1 MWKKRRFSQLSCLRG
16 TQFMA
21 TSVADRNLVFGILAL
36 QTDFVGREHLVAAM
50 HAWVHAKHKPIS
62 QILVELGHL
71 TADQQHLLEALVRE
85 HLKRHGD
92 EAGQSLRSLGSPQ
105 GVIDELN
112 QVTDPDVQA
121 SLGHVHG
128 PGVAD
133 EYATK
138 AGSST
143 DHGIPCAPADPYATN
158 VITGPTPTG
167 AVRRSIGTSTPGMRY
182 RILRPYARG
191 GLGEVMVA
199 EDQELHREVALK
211 QIQARHADD
220 KESRERFVV
229 EAEITG
235 RLEHPGIVPV
245 YGLGQYMDG
254 RPYYAMRFI
263 RGDSLNDAIEKFHA
277 TEGPTRDPGER
288 NVALRE
294 LLGRFVD
301 VCQAIAY
308 AHSRGILHRDLKPGN
323 IMLGKYGETLVV
335 DWGLAKPVGAPER
348 DGKGTSDSQREAVL
362 SPTASTTATVM
373 GSAVGTP
380 QFMSPE
386 QAAGQ
391 VDRLGAAS
399 DVYSLGATLYALLTG
414 RAPFTDKN
422 VYDVIQKV
430 QLGDF
435 PKPRSFRPNV
445 HPALEAV
452 CLKAMAL
459 RPEDRY
465 KSPKQ
470 LAEDIELWMSDEPVS
485 AWQESW
491 VVKTGRWL
499 RRHKT
504 FATTG
509 SAVVIMTTVGLTIL
523 AVFLNAAKK
532 RESDLKLIAE
542 KNFRLARQA
551 VDRYHTDVSESIL
564 LEEPGMQP
572 LRKKL
577 LEAAGEFYEKFVEQ
591 HSNDP
596 ALKGEFARALY
607 RLGQITADIDTNS
620 DAIKLLKQA
629 AAIFQT
635 EDSTYRVDL
644 ARCYHHL
651 GRIYRIAVENQKSEE
666 MYNQALETWYSLGA
680 AKEKYLFEVARSELG
695 LGNIYQT
702 TRRPEDALR
711 EYQKALATWGQVAP
725 KQTDDLNFLREEGNA
740 HTNLG
745 MVYTALGDR
754 NNEANAEFAR
764 AIAIQDQLVKTQP
777 NVSKFQ
783 DDLARTQ
790 YNLGELQRR
799 NGEPDLAVESYD
811 AAARIWRNLTVVQP
825 SVLVYHT
832 RLGDTLA
839 RQALLWTAAGK
850 AEQAIQAS
858 KEALDTQLKIYNK
871 EPEAPA
877 NRGDLAQR
885 HFQLGD
891 TLRRA
896 KKSADADA
904 AYQDALKIQAH
915 LVSDLPDVS
924 NYQADF
930 AKTRN
935 SLGLLRLDQKKIP
948 QAETEFDKALETWE
962 QLQKK
967 YPKSAEFADG
977 IATTCLNL
985 RIVTQ
990 APGGYRVALEPLD
1003 NVIATYGGVEPNKL
1017 APAQRQALYQA
1028 TWTRAEARTARGLLK
1043 EAMQDWDQAL
1053 ALAPNRNPGL
1063 ILFRAVTL
1071 ARIGEADT
1079 AIAEVQN
1086 YEIQAAKAK
1095 APEILFHIARVYA
1108 WSAASEAK
1116 KTGDA
1121 AAKQAAIYADKAMEL
1136 LAQVRKMGY
1145 FSLPDNRR
1153 RLTEDADWQYL
1164 RNREPFR
1171 AFLKELD
1178 KK

>member
-1 MWKKRRFSQLSCLRG
+1 
-16 TQFMA
+16 MA

-36 QTDFVGREHLVAAM
+36 QTDFVGRENLVAAM
-50 HAWVHAKHKPIS
+50 RDWIHAKHKPIS
-62 QILVELGHL
+62 QILVEQGHL
-71 TADQQHLLEALVRE
+71 TGEQQQLLEALVRE

-92 EAGQSLRSLGSPQ
+92 EPGQSLRALGSPQ
-105 GVIDELN
+105 GVLDELN
-112 QVTDPDVQA
+112 QVTDPDVRA
-121 SLGHVHG
+121 SLGHAHTPVA
-128 PGVAD
+128 AD
-133 EYATK
+133 EYATRV
-138 AGSST
+138 GSST
-143 DHGIPCAPADPYATN
+143 DPGVPCAPADPYATS
-158 VITGPTPTG
+158 VITGPTPPG
-167 AVRRSIGTSTPGMRY
+167 GRRRSVGTFTAPGMRY

-199 EDQELHREVALK
+199 EDLELHREVALK

-245 YGLGQYMDG
+245 YGLSEYMDG

-263 RGDSLNDAIEKFHA
+263 RGDSLNEAIEKFHA

-288 NVALRE
+288 NVGLRE

-348 DGKGTSDSQREAVL
+348 DGKGASDSQREALL

-386 QAAGQ
+386 QAAGM

-399 DVYSLGATLYALLTG
+399 DVYSLGATLYVLLTG
-414 RAPFTDKN
+414 SAPFTDKN
-422 VYDVIQKV
+422 VYDVLQKV
-430 QLGDF
+430 QRGEF
-435 PKPRSFRPNV
+435 PKPRSLKPSI

-459 RPEDRY
+459 KPEDRY

-470 LAEDIELWMSDEPVS
+470 LAEDVELWMSDEPVS

-491 VVKTGRWL
+491 LVKTGRWL

-504 FATTG
+504 FATTA
-509 SAVVIMTTVGLTIL
+509 SAVVIMTTVGLTVL
-523 AVFLNAAKK
+523 AVFLNAAKE
-532 RESDLKLIAE
+532 RERGLKLTAE
-542 KNFRLARQA
+542 HNFQLARQA

-577 LEAAGEFYEKFVEQ
+577 LEAAGEFYEKFANE

-620 DAIKLLKQA
+620 EAIKLLNQA

-635 EDSTYRVDL
+635 EDATYRVDL

-651 GRIYRIAVENQKSEE
+651 GRIYRIAVENQESEK
-666 MYNQALETWYSLGA
+666 MYNQALEAWYSLGA
-680 AKEKYLFEVARSELG
+680 AKEKHLFEVARSELG
-695 LGNIYQT
+695 LGNIYQA
-702 TRRPEDALR
+702 TRRPDDALK
-711 EYQKALATWGQVAP
+711 EYQKALATWGQLAP
-725 KQTDDLNFLREEGNA
+725 KQAVDLNFLREQGNA
-740 HTNLG
+740 HSNLG
-745 MVYTALGDR
+745 MVYAALGDR
-754 NNEANAEFAR
+754 NNEANAEFAH

-799 NGEPDLAVESYD
+799 DGKPDRAVESYD

-832 RLGDTLA
+832 RLADTLA

-850 AEQAIQAS
+850 PEQAIQAS

-877 NRGDLAQR
+877 NRGDLGQR

-891 TLRRA
+891 TLRRT
-896 KKSADADA
+896 KKSADADT
-904 AYQDALKIQAH
+904 AYQDALKIQQQ
-915 LVSDLPDVS
+915 LVKDLPDVS
-924 NYQADF
+924 NYEADL
-930 AKTRN
+930 AKTHN
-935 SLGLLRLDQKKIP
+935 SLGLLRLDQKRIP
-948 QAETEFDKALETWE
+948 QAETEFNKALETWE

-985 RIVTQ
+985 RVVTQ
-990 APGGYRVALEPLD
+990 APGAHRVALEPLD

-1017 APAQRQALYQA
+1017 VPAQRNAPYQA
-1028 TWTRAEARTARGLLK
+1028 TWSRAEARTAHGLLK
-1043 EAMQDWDQAL
+1043 EAMQDWDHAL
-1053 ALAPNRNPGL
+1053 ALAPNRDPRL
-1063 ILFRAVTL
+1063 ILLRAVTL
-1071 ARIGEADT
+1071 ARIGESEK
-1079 AIAEVQN
+1079 AIAEVQD
-1086 YEIQAAKAK
+1086 YESQAAKAK
-1095 APEILFHIARVYA
+1095 APEALFHIARVYA
-1108 WSAASEAK
+1108 WSATTEAK

-1121 AAKQAAIYADKAMEL
+1121 ATKQAATYADKAMEL
-1136 LAQVRKMGY
+1136 LDQVRKLGY
-1145 FSLPDNRR
+1145 FTLPDNRR
-1153 RLTEDADWQYL
+1153 RLSEDADWQYL
-1164 RNREPFR
+1164 RGRESFQ
-1171 AFLKELD
+1171 AFLKQLD
-1178 KK
+1178 NK